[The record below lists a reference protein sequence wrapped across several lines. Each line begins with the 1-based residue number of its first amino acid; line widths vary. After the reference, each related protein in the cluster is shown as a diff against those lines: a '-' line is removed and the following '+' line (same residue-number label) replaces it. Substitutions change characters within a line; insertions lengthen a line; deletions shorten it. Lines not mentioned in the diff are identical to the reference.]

1 MDDDVL
7 DRLDR
12 IAEALT
18 APPRE
23 YLDIDGA
30 ADFIGVSR
38 QTLDKWRM
46 DRQGPAYIKVGKQ
59 RVMYSV
65 EDLRSFMT
73 SLKVRPLQ

>member
-1 MDDDVL
+1 MDDVL
-7 DRLDR
+7 EKLDR
-12 IAEALT
+12 IAEALI

-46 DRQGPAYIKVGKQ
+46 DRQGPAFIKVGKQ

-65 EDLRSFMT
+65 EDLRAFMT
-73 SLKVRPLQ
+73 SLRVRPLQ

>member
-1 MDDDVL
+1 MQDVL

-30 ADFIGVSR
+30 AEFIGVSKA
-38 QTLDKWRM
+38 TIDKWRM

-65 EDLRSFMT
+65 EDLRAFMD
-73 SLKVRPLQ
+73 SLKVRPLK

>member
-1 MDDDVL
+1 MDDVL
-7 DRLDR
+7 EKLDR
-12 IAEALT
+12 IAEALI

-23 YLDIDGA
+23 YLGIDGA

-46 DRQGPAYIKVGKQ
+46 DRQGPAFIKVGKQ

-65 EDLRSFMT
+65 EDLRAFMT

>member
-1 MDDDVL
+1 MDDVL
-7 DRLDR
+7 EKLDR

-23 YLDIDGA
+23 YLDIDAA

-46 DRQGPAYIKVGKQ
+46 DRHGPAFIKVGKQ

-65 EDLRSFMT
+65 EDLRAFMT

>member
-1 MDDDVL
+1 MDDVL

-30 ADFIGVSR
+30 AAFIGVSR
-38 QTLDKWRM
+38 QTVDKWRM